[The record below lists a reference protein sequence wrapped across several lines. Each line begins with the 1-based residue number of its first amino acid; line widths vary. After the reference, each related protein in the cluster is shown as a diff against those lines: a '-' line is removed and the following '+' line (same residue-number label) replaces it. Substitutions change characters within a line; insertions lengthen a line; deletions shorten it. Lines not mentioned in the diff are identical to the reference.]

1 MDKRGLSGVI
11 ITVLIILIS
20 IAAIFIVWQVLKPSL
35 KEAASGVNLNKI
47 TVDLELKRY
56 SYQPNNPTPG
66 NYPFNITVIRNP
78 GDGELSL
85 VKVTVE
91 NETTSAV
98 YDFDASGLVEMGEKK
113 LTVPSTIANATKVTI
128 TPVVKTASG
137 SSEGGIADT
146 YVLRDV
152 PTSSTPTCSPNWQ
165 CTSWSPNPCTAG
177 QTQTRTCTDANS
189 CDTTSGK
196 PAESQSCQVSCTPNW
211 QCTSWSVCSG
221 GQQTRTC
228 TDANSCDTT
237 SGKPAESQSCT
248 ISVVPTDYFAYWKFD
263 SIFGSTQTVDKK
275 GKNNLSINDWGTNV
289 QYNPASSCVSNT
301 NCFKYKEN
309 GDSFVD
315 KASINSASK
324 VYALSFWINPTNFSK
339 QKRNVLSY
347 FYSGGPSLYS
357 GFEVYNQTLWVRG
370 GTDQS
375 DSNSLSAPITNNT
388 WTHIV
393 FNYDAN
399 GFGYLYIN
407 GALITSKGI
416 YTSSYSN
423 PNAITTGSNWNYFS
437 QYWPAF
443 SGALDELMIY
453 NRTLSTSEI
462 QALYTA
468 DYSTM

>member
-177 QTQTRTCTDANS
+177 QT
-189 CDTTSGK
+189 
-196 PAESQSCQVSCTPNW
+196 
-211 QCTSWSVCSG
+211 
-221 GQQTRTC
+221 QTRTC